1 MSVSKINF
9 NEDNEALIVVDPI
22 SEIDKK
28 EFKKYLDVDSFYSV
42 LFV

>member
-9 NEDNEALIVVDPI
+9 NEDNEAFIVVDPI

-28 EFKKYLDVDSFYSV
+28 EFKKYLDVDSPFF
-42 LFV
+42 LRTE